1 MKTRLRG
8 RLIVPAT
15 LAVTVIACSSTP
27 THENNDGG
35 GSSSGTGAGSTSSH
49 GTGAGST
56 TSAGTGAG
64 STSGTGAGSTSGTG
78 AGSTS
83 GTGAGSTGGAG
94 GGFTS
99 GPGTTVGPT
108 STGAGGGAPCQPVPI
123 ADAGVLT
130 YECEDGRMCSAPDPS
145 AIDAG
150 GPYQVCPGYMD
161 CATLVSYDG
170 GAMLGY
176 C

>member
-27 THENNDGG
+27 THDNNG
-35 GSSSGTGAGSTSSH
+35 GSNSGTGAGSTSSH

-64 STSGTGAGSTSGTG
+64 STSGTGAGSTSGMG
-78 AGSTS
+78 GGSTG
-83 GTGAGSTGGAG
+83 GTGAGATGGFG

-99 GPGTTVGPT
+99 GPGVTVGPT
-108 STGAGGGAPCQPVPI
+108 STGAGVGGGEPCQPVPI

-130 YECEDGRMCSAPDPS
+130 YECADGRMCGPPDPS
-145 AIDAG
+145 MIDG
-150 GPYQVCPGYMD
+150 GVYQVCPGYME

>member
-56 TSAGTGAG
+56 TSG
-64 STSGTGAGSTSGTG
+64 GTGAGSTSGTG

-108 STGAGGGAPCQPVPI
+108 STEAGGGAPCQPVPI

-161 CATLVSYDG
+161 CATLV
-170 GAMLGY
+170 
-176 C
+176 